1 MKQILPIVSAPHI
14 KIYPDVN
21 QIETHQSKKKE
32 KEKIPKALREQV
44 WIQTIGKK
52 FEAKCPIHWCKNYIT
67 PFDFHVGHN
76 IPETK
81 GGTLEINNLKA
92 ICSRC
97 NLSMSSQYTIDEWQ
111 KLAKPKHSRCT
122 VM

>member
-1 MKQILPIVSAPHI
+1 METEQQMKVYPCINQVETKQIEIQQA
-14 KIYPDVN
+14 
-21 QIETHQSKKKE
+21 KKKQ

-44 WIQTIGKK
+44 WIQTLGNK
-52 FEAKCPIHWCKNYIT
+52 FEAKCPIQWCKNRIS

-81 GGTLEINNLKA
+81 GGTLEINNLKP

-97 NLSMSSQYTIDEWQ
+97 NLSMNSQYTIDEWQ
-111 KLAKPKHSRCT
+111 KLAKPKHSRCILI
-122 VM
+122 

>member
-1 MKQILPIVSAPHI
+1 MESINTT
-14 KIYPDVN
+14 KIYPEIKVDN
-21 QIETHQSKKKE
+21 QQTKKKQ

-52 FEAKCPIHWCKNYIT
+52 FDAKCPIRWCKNRIS

-81 GGTLEINNLKA
+81 GGALKINNLKA

-97 NLSMSSQYTIDEWQ
+97 NLSMNSQYTIDEWQ
-111 KLAKPKHSRCT
+111 KLAKPKHSCCI

>member
-1 MKQILPIVSAPHI
+1 MESINTK
-14 KIYPDVN
+14 KIYPDN
-21 QIETHQSKKKE
+21 ILQIIPQNKKRQKD
-32 KEKIPKALREQV
+32 KIPKALREQV

-52 FEAKCPIHWCKNYIT
+52 FDAKCPIRWCKNQIT
-67 PFDFHVGHN
+67 VYDFHVGHN
-76 IPETK
+76 IPEVK

-111 KLAKPKHSRCT
+111 KLSKPKYSRCIL
-122 VM
+122 M

>member
-1 MKQILPIVSAPHI
+1 MKSINTKVYPEIKLDTLHIIPH
-14 KIYPDVN
+14 
-21 QIETHQSKKKE
+21 TKKKQ

-44 WIQTIGKK
+44 WIQTIGEK
-52 FEAKCPIHWCKNYIT
+52 FESKCPIHWCKNRIT
-67 PFDFHVGHN
+67 PFDYHVGHN

-81 GGTLEINNLKA
+81 GGTLDINNLKP

-111 KLAKPKHSRCT
+111 KLAKPKHSRCIL
-122 VM
+122 M